1 METIIHKTK
10 VLRVE
15 KKDDY
20 QEVFLAQSGFLF
32 RESVKIRG
40 CDKDIASLIKKTF
53 WGRSKSEIE
62 LHVMG
67 NYVVKI
73 YLDGVLLCEKTEE
86 NYPEGLKKILEK
98 EKQQNQ
104 LFEEKFLQWLQSY
117 PKKENVEAEIFA
129 FNDVILRA
137 YVGACLDKVK
147 TLGKWNDD
155 LYQRRCSLFVDLMH
169 LVEQFRENAWVVI
182 SWPHVLDCMD
192 RALFFPNN
200 FQEIIRKSLDLQNV
214 DEQIVVYFAC
224 LIGTLSK
231 RYRADYL
238 ELNDYWATNTSL
250 FSDRKMDRALMIEFN
265 KDLQLCQPWNAMPN
279 FVLEEPLSLPEF
291 KLYLSKQN
299 W

>member
-147 TLGKWNDD
+147 TLGKWDDD

-169 LVEQFRENAWVVI
+169 LVEQFRYEAM
-182 SWPHVLDCMD
+182 SVLLWSD
-192 RALFFPNN
+192 ALLDN
-200 FQEIIRKSLDLQNV
+200 FKKTIIQSFALPNV
-214 DEQIVVYFAC
+214 DEQLVTYLTFWVSDVAR
-224 LIGTLSK
+224 
-231 RYRADYL
+231 RYSDDKTM
-238 ELNDYWATNTSL
+238 LNDYWATNTSL
-250 FSDRKMDRALMIEFN
+250 FSGRKLDRALMIECD
-265 KDLQLCQPWNAMPN
+265 KDLKLCQPWRAMPN
-279 FVLEEPLSLPEF
+279 FVLKEPLSLPEF

>member
-1 METIIHKTK
+1 MKTIIHKAT

-15 KKDDY
+15 RKDDC
-20 QEVFLAQSGFLF
+20 QEVFLGQGGFLF
-32 RESVKIRG
+32 GNSVKIRG

-67 NYVVKI
+67 AYVVKI

-86 NYPEGLKKILEK
+86 NYPEDLKKALEK

-104 LFEEKFLQWLQSY
+104 LFEEKFLQWLPNY

-129 FNDVILRA
+129 FKDVFLRA
-137 YVGACLDKVK
+137 YVGALFDKLK

-169 LVEQFRENAWVVI
+169 LVEMYGKDVWVVI

-192 RALFFPNN
+192 RALFLPNN
-200 FQEIIRKSLDLQNV
+200 FQEKIRESLGLQNV
-214 DEQIVVYFAC
+214 DQQIVTYFAC
-224 LIGTLSK
+224 WIGTLSK
-231 RYRADYL
+231 RYRKDRI
-238 ELNDYWATNTSL
+238 ELNDYLISSTSL
-250 FSDRKMDRALMIEFN
+250 ISARKVDRALMIEFN
-265 KDLQLCQPWNAMPN
+265 KDLKLCQPWDEMPN
-279 FVLEEPLSLPEF
+279 FVLKEQLSQPEF